1 MEQEA
6 ELAVREDLVFSN
18 RLDELVDVIKDLPA
32 DWEFLDENG
41 QIERWFE
48 EWKHGENEVDL

>member
-1 MEQEA
+1 MKIS
-6 ELAVREDLVFSN
+6 FFPN

-32 DWEFLDENG
+32 DGKFLDENG
-41 QIERWFE
+41 QVERWFE